1 MAGSTPT
8 ARSKDESGSTH
19 KGENTGETMGDRIAC
34 RHVVCACSNGV
45 MDALAVALQN
55 RDRLEELD
63 EDGLRWAAVALVL
76 RGSRLADAELLFIR
90 RAQRAG
96 DPWSG
101 HVAFPGG
108 RRDAED
114 ATLEATARRETHE
127 ELALDLSVSG
137 ELIGVLDDLRPRSSV
152 LPSIVVRPY
161 VFVLREDVVLR
172 PNEEVH
178 STFWIAMSEL
188 RDPTRAAEHVFEREG
203 ARLRFPAYRSG
214 DDVVWG
220 MTERIVTQFLA
231 IAAAAR

>member
-1 MAGSTPT
+1 VAGSTPT
-8 ARSKDESGSTH
+8 VTSKDEWTDTSNV
-19 KGENTGETMGDRIAC
+19 ELCDERIGC
-34 RHVVCACSNGV
+34 LRGIGACSADV
-45 MDALAVALQN
+45 MHELAAALRN
-55 RDRLEELD
+55 HPRLEESD

-108 RRDAED
+108 RRDADDE
-114 ATLEATARRETHE
+114 TLEATARRETHE

-137 ELIGVLDDLRPRSSV
+137 ELIGVLDDLRPRSSA
-152 LPSIVVRPY
+152 LPAIVVRPY
-161 VFVLREDVVLR
+161 VFVLREDVLLQ

-188 RDPTRAAEHVFEREG
+188 RDPGRATEHVFEREG

-231 IAAAAR
+231 VAGTAA